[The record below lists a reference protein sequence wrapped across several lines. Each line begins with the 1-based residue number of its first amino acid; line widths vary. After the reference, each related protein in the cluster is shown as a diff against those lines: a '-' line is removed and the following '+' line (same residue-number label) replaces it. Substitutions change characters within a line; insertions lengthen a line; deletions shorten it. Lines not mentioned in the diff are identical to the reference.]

1 MHCTSL
7 EYFSLEK
14 KNAILCSMLQKIGK
28 GVQEGDK
35 EGEGEEGTLYK
46 ARTFSYP
53 SDHHS
58 LVC

>member
-1 MHCTSL
+1 
-7 EYFSLEK
+7 
-14 KNAILCSMLQKIGK
+14 MLQKIGK

-35 EGEGEEGTLYK
+35 EGEGQEGTLYK

-58 LVC
+58 LVCWTLFLYAQIV